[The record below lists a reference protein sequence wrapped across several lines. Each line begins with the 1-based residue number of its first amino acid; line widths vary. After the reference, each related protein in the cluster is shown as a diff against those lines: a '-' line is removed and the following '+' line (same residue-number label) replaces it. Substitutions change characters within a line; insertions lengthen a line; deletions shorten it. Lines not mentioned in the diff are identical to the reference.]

1 MERKTQVL
9 SEKDVEDKV
18 KRIIYRL
25 SEASSNVQNLHK
37 ELRAIREVRD
47 LSIIHLAQFKQDYEE
62 LLTIYKK
69 MKEYLQN
76 GIPIYQMNQ
85 YEQNNQQIDQNLILQ
100 QMGQIPQ
107 QRLQQGQV
115 QQMQLSP
122 PPMQQYQPPMQVNSM
137 MRPQQ
142 PVMQTEHNMSA
153 VKHETAPQAPQQPH
167 YGYQQHMPPSTQPPQ
182 LQQSHQPQ
190 IQRTPK
196 QIQAKTIT
204 PQSPKVVVPPPQH
217 QAVAPPPPPKTAHIQ
232 QQPAAQSPPDSPIP
246 TQAGIASAAFQTTHQ
261 VTYSYDSVQKEDSV
275 TINNELPYEVK
286 AKDPSFDP
294 KSIQL
299 RYSLTTDAVICSISF
314 NKDGSKFVFANTRT
328 LFIVNSKTGETEMK
342 INMRYNQTISECNP
356 RCIRFSPD
364 GKYVIFGND
373 DCDIVIF
380 DANNGQFVNA
390 LKQHKRK
397 ISSIVF
403 THDGQRMVTAGY
415 DKIICV
421 WNMADFS
428 LISTIEQ
435 SANDDNQDDMIVRL
449 AVDEVEHS
457 FIAVGFMTGSI
468 GVYDIDFQEPMLKLQ
483 AHSANLMNIAVSP
496 LDSTIAT
503 GSADHTVKIW
513 QSRGRLSNLTTLSDN
528 TDLVLALSF
537 SPKTPI
543 LFTGSKDET
552 IKGWD
557 YQNSKCLFDIQAH
570 KNTIFEIDHHPTQK
584 TFISCSGEGLVCVWD
599 YTF

>member
-1 MERKTQVL
+1 MEHKSQVL
-9 SEKDVEDKV
+9 SEKDIEDKA
-18 KRIIYRL
+18 KRVIYRL
-25 SEASSNVQNLHK
+25 SDASSIIQNLQN
-37 ELRAIREVRD
+37 ELRSLQEMRN
-47 LSIIHLAQFKQDYEE
+47 LSIIHLAQYMQDYQE
-62 LLTIYKK
+62 LLGMYRK
-69 MKEYLQN
+69 MKDYLQN
-76 GIPIYQMNQ
+76 GIPVYQYKQ
-85 YEQNNQQIDQNLILQ
+85 TNQQIDQNLMLQ
-100 QMGQIPQ
+100 QVNQIPQ
-107 QRLQQGQV
+107 QM
-115 QQMQLSP
+115 QMSQP
-122 PPMQQYQPPMQVNSM
+122 QMQQYQPQMQMNSM
-137 MRPQQ
+137 IRQNTQLPQQ
-142 PVMQTEHNMSA
+142 NIQNDHNLSA
-153 VKHETAPQAPQQPH
+153 VKQETAPAPPPQPQQ
-167 YGYQQHMPPSTQPPQ
+167 QQFSYPQHIQTSPQPPQ
-182 LQQSHQPQ
+182 LQQSQPQ
-190 IQRTPK
+190 VQRPPK
-196 QIQAKTIT
+196 QIQAKTIVP
-204 PQSPKVVVPPPQH
+204 PQQQQPPAPPPQQ
-217 QAVAPPPPPKTAHIQ
+217 QAIP
-232 QQPAAQSPPDSPIP
+232 QSPPDSPI
-246 TQAGIASAAFQTTHQ
+246 TQPVPGLSSAAFQPTHQ
-261 VTYSYDSVQKEDSV
+261 VTYNYDSLQKEDSV
-275 TINNELPYEVK
+275 TINNDLQYEIK
-286 AKDPSFDP
+286 QKDSSFDP
-294 KSIQL
+294 QTIKL
-299 RYSLTTDAVICSISF
+299 RYSLTTDAVICSIAY

-328 LFIVNSKTGETEMK
+328 LFIVNSKTGETEKK

-356 RCIRFSPD
+356 RCIRFSPN

-380 DANNGQFVNA
+380 DANSGQFVNA

-421 WNMADFS
+421 WNMDDFS

-435 SANDDNQDDMIVRL
+435 SANEDNQDDMIVRL

-457 FIAVGFMTGSI
+457 FIAVGFMTGNI

-513 QSRGRLSNLTTLSDN
+513 QSHGRLSNLTTLSDHS
-528 TDLVLALSF
+528 DLVLALSF
-537 SPKTPI
+537 SPHATI

-570 KNTIFEIDHHPTQK
+570 KNTIFEIDHHPTEK
-584 TFISCSGEGLVCVWD
+584 SFISCSGEGLVCVWD